1 MELTIPPLLVA
12 LCLLLAITGPAN
24 AAMAPPEGL
33 ETDGMSSYIVHVAP
47 AHAPRLPRRGLLATR
62 PYASFLRDHVP
73 VEMSRPAPRVL
84 YSYAHAATGFAARLT
99 PRQASRLASSGSVLA
114 VVPDAMQELHT
125 TLTPSF
131 LRLSESSG
139 LLPASNDAV
148 DVVIGVIDTGVYPLG
163 RASFAA
169 DPSLPPPP
177 RTFRGGCV
185 STPEFNASAYCNGKL
200 VGAKFFRKGHEAA
213 RGRRAVGETVSM
225 SPLDTEG
232 HGTHIA
238 STAAGSAGPDASFYG
253 YGEGRAVGA
262 APGARIAVYK
272 ACWQG
277 CASSDVLAAF
287 DEAIADGVDVIS
299 ASLGTRKAR
308 KFYKDTTAV
317 GAFHA
322 VSKGIV
328 VSASAGNSGPVESTV
343 VNVAPWFLTVGAST
357 INRQF
362 PAVVVLGNGETFTG
376 TSLYTGKPLGATKL
390 PLVYGGNVG
399 SKTCEVGKL
408 NPTMVAGK
416 IVLCDPGVN
425 GRTEKGYA
433 VKLAGGAG
441 AVLGSEEAQG
451 GQARTSAHILP
462 ASAVTFAAAEK
473 IKKYLSTQA
482 YPVATIVF
490 HGTVVGRSPPS
501 PRMASFSS
509 RGPSRLVPEILKP
522 DVTAPGVD
530 ILAAWTGAVSP
541 SLLDGDMRRVQYNIM
556 SGTSISCPL
565 VSGIAA
571 LLRQARP
578 KWSPAAIKSALM
590 TTAYNVDS
598 AGAVVED
605 MSTGKASTPFA
616 RGAGHVDPNRAADPG
631 LVYDAGTED
640 YITFLRALG
649 YTTEQMAVFSAATNC
664 STRLGTAA
672 AGDLNYPAF
681 SALFGPDKR
690 AITQRR
696 VVKNVGSNARAT
708 YRPKITS
715 PAGVHVTVKPR
726 RLQFSATQGTQEY
739 AITFAQRTFGNVTE
753 KHTFGSIEWSDGKHS
768 VTSPIAI
775 TWPTSQVAEM

>member
-1 MELTIPPLLVA
+1 PS
-12 LCLLLAITGPAN
+12 LARQ
-24 AAMAPPEGL
+24 M
-33 ETDGMSSYIVHVAP
+33 
-47 AHAPRLPRRGLLATR
+47 RRWPRRRGSRRTACPPTLCTSRRRMRPGCRGAACWPPGHTPPSCATTSPWR
-62 PYASFLRDHVP
+62 CRARRRGCSTPTRTPPRASR
-73 VEMSRPAPRVL
+73 
-84 YSYAHAATGFAARLT
+84 
-99 PRQASRLASSGSVLA
+99 ASRLASSGSVLA

-390 PLVYGGNVG
+390 PLVYGGN
-399 SKTCEVGKL
+399 
-408 NPTMVAGK
+408 
-416 IVLCDPGVN
+416 
-425 GRTEKGYA
+425 
-433 VKLAGGAG
+433 
-441 AVLGSEEAQG
+441 EAQG

-640 YITFLRALG
+640 YITFLCALG

>member
-33 ETDGMSSYIVHVAP
+33 ETDGMSSYIVH
-47 AHAPRLPRRGLLATR
+47 
-62 PYASFLRDHVP
+62 
-73 VEMSRPAPRVL
+73 
-84 YSYAHAATGFAARLT
+84 
-99 PRQASRLASSGSVLA
+99 
-114 VVPDAMQELHT
+114 
-125 TLTPSF
+125 
-131 LRLSESSG
+131 
-139 LLPASNDAV
+139 
-148 DVVIGVIDTGVYPLG
+148 
-163 RASFAA
+163 
-169 DPSLPPPP
+169 
-177 RTFRGGCV
+177 
-185 STPEFNASAYCNGKL
+185 L

-509 RGPSRLVPEILKP
+509 RGPTRLAVETLKP
-522 DVTAPGVD
+522 DVPAPGVD

-616 RGAGHVDPNRAADPG
+616 RGAGHYNIMSGTSISCPLVSGIAALLRQARPKWSPAAIKSALMTTAYNVDSAGAVVEDMSTGKASTPFARGAGHRAPTRAADPG

-640 YITFLRALG
+640 YITFLCALG
-649 YTTEQMAVFSAATNC
+649 YTTEQMAVFSGATNC